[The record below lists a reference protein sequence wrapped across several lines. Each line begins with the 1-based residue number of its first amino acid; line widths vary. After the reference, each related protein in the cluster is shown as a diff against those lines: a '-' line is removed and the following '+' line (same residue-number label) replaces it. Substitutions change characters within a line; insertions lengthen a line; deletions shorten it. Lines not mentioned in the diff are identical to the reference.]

1 MTASLKMPSYLTN
14 GERRTMKTPE
24 HLKYTETHEWIK
36 TEVDGTLAVGITD
49 HAQEV
54 LGDIV
59 FLELPPIGKHYARG
73 EACAVIE
80 SVKAASDINMPV
92 AGVVVAVNDAL
103 AKSPQQVNADAYGA
117 WMFRIKPDDAADTGS
132 LMDAAAYA
140 GHAAK

>member
-1 MTASLKMPSYLTN
+1 
-14 GERRTMKTPE
+14 MKTPE
-24 HLKYTETHEWIK
+24 QLKYTQTHEWVAS
-36 TEVDGTLAVGITD
+36 EADGTLVVGITD

-59 FLELPPIGKHYARG
+59 FLELPPVGKRYAQG

-92 AGVVVAVNDAL
+92 AGVVVAANEDL
-103 AKSPQQVNADAYGA
+103 TKSPQQVNADAYAA
-117 WMFRIKPDDAADTGS
+117 WMFKIKPDDAADLGG

-140 GHAAK
+140 GHAQA

>member
-1 MTASLKMPSYLTN
+1 
-14 GERRTMKTPE
+14 MKTPE
-24 HLKYTETHEWIK
+24 HLKYTETHEWVGS
-36 TEVDGTLAVGITD
+36 EADGTFAVGITD

-59 FLELPPIGKHYARG
+59 FLELPPVGKRYAQG

-92 AGVVVAVNDAL
+92 AGVVVAANDGL
-103 AKSPQQVNADAYGA
+103 AKSPERVNADAYDA
-117 WMFRIKPDDAADTGS
+117 WMFRIKPDNAADIGS

>member
-1 MTASLKMPSYLTN
+1 
-14 GERRTMKTPE
+14 MKTPE
-24 HLKYTETHEWIK
+24 QLKYTETHEWALSAA
-36 TEVDGTLAVGITD
+36 DGTLAVGITD

-59 FLELPPIGKHYARG
+59 FLELPQIGKRYAQG

-103 AKSPQQVNADAYGA
+103 AKAPEQVNADAYAA
-117 WMFRIKPDDAADTGS
+117 WMFKIKPDQASDLGG
-132 LMDAAAYA
+132 LMDGAAYA
-140 GHAAK
+140 SHAAK

>member
-1 MTASLKMPSYLTN
+1 MMN
-14 GERRTMKTPE
+14 TPE
-24 HLKYTETHEWIK
+24 QLKYTATHEWVAS
-36 TEVDGTLAVGITD
+36 EADGTLAVGITD

-59 FLELPPIGKHYARG
+59 FLELPAPGKRYAQG

-92 AGVVVAVNDAL
+92 AGVVIAANDAL
-103 AKSPQQVNADAYGA
+103 AQAPEQVNADAYAA
-117 WMFRIKPDDAADTGS
+117 WMFRIKPDNAGDVGG

>member
-1 MTASLKMPSYLTN
+1 MN
-14 GERRTMKTPE
+14 TPE
-24 HLKYTETHEWIK
+24 HLKYTETHEWVAS
-36 TEVDGTLAVGITD
+36 EAEGTLAIGITD

-59 FLELPPIGKHYARG
+59 FLELPPAGKRYAQG

-80 SVKAASDINMPV
+80 SVKAASDIYMPV
-92 AGVVVAVNDAL
+92 AGVVVAVNEAL
-103 AKSPQQVNADAYGA
+103 VQAPQAVNADAYAA
-117 WMFRIKPDDAADTGS
+117 WMFRIKPDQAADLGG

>member
-1 MTASLKMPSYLTN
+1 
-14 GERRTMKTPE
+14 MKTPE
-24 HLKYTETHEWIK
+24 HLKYTETHEWIG
-36 TEVDGTLAVGITD
+36 TEADGTLAMGITD

-59 FLELPPIGKHYARG
+59 FLELPPIGKRFAQG

-80 SVKAASDINMPV
+80 SVKAASDIYMPV
-92 AGVVVAVNDAL
+92 AGEVVAANDAL
-103 AKSPQQVNADAYGA
+103 VQSPEQVNADAYGA
-117 WMFRIKPDDAADTGS
+117 WMFRIKPDNAGDIGS

>member
-1 MTASLKMPSYLTN
+1 
-14 GERRTMKTPE
+14 MKTPE
-24 HLKYTETHEWIK
+24 QLKYTETHEWAGSE
-36 TEVDGTLAVGITD
+36 TDGTLAVGITD

-59 FLELPPIGKHYARG
+59 FLELPQVGKRYAQG

-103 AKSPQQVNADAYGA
+103 AKAPEQVNADAYAA
-117 WMFRIKPDDAADTGS
+117 WMFKIKPDAAADCER

-140 GHAAK
+140 HHAAK

>member
-1 MTASLKMPSYLTN
+1 
-14 GERRTMKTPE
+14 MKTPG
-24 HLKYTETHEWIK
+24 HLKYTETHEWIR
-36 TEVDGTLAVGITD
+36 TEADGTLSVGITD

-59 FLELPPIGKHYARG
+59 FLELPPVGKRYAQG

-80 SVKAASDINMPV
+80 SVKAASDIYMPV
-92 AGVVVAVNDAL
+92 AGVVVAANDAL
-103 AKSPQQVNADAYGA
+103 VQSPERVNADAYGA
-117 WMFRIKPDDAADTGS
+117 WMFRIKLDNAGDIGS

>member
-1 MTASLKMPSYLTN
+1 
-14 GERRTMKTPE
+14 MKTPE
-24 HLKYTETHEWIK
+24 HLKYTETHEWVGS
-36 TEVDGTLAVGITD
+36 EAGGTLAVGITE

-59 FLELPPIGKHYARG
+59 FLELPPAGKRYAQG

-80 SVKAASDINMPV
+80 SVKAASDIYMPV
-92 AGVVVAVNDAL
+92 AGVVVAANDDL
-103 AKSPQQVNADAYGA
+103 AKSPEQVNADAYGA
-117 WMFRIKPDDAADTGS
+117 WMFRITPDNAADIGG

>member
-1 MTASLKMPSYLTN
+1 
-14 GERRTMKTPE
+14 MKTPE
-24 HLKYTETHEWIK
+24 HLKYTETHEWIG
-36 TEVDGTLAVGITD
+36 TEADGTLAMGITD

-59 FLELPPIGKHYARG
+59 FLELPPIGKRFAQG

-80 SVKAASDINMPV
+80 SVKAASDIYMPV
-92 AGVVVAVNDAL
+92 AGEVVAANDAL
-103 AKSPQQVNADAYGA
+103 VQSPERINADAYGA
-117 WMFRIKPDDAADTGS
+117 WMFRIKPDNAGDISS

>member
-1 MTASLKMPSYLTN
+1 
-14 GERRTMKTPE
+14 MKTPE
-24 HLKYTETHEWIK
+24 QLKYTETHEWVAR
-36 TEVDGTLAVGITD
+36 EADGTFAVGITD

-59 FLELPPIGKHYARG
+59 FLELPQPGKHYAQG

-92 AGVVVAVNDAL
+92 AGEVIAANEAL
-103 AKSPQQVNADAYGA
+103 AKSPEQVNADAYAA
-117 WMFRIKPDDAADTGS
+117 WMFKIKPDNAADAGS

-140 GHAAK
+140 AHAEK

>member
-1 MTASLKMPSYLTN
+1 
-14 GERRTMKTPE
+14 MKTPE
-24 HLKYTETHEWIK
+24 QLKYTETHEW
-36 TEVDGTLAVGITD
+36 VASADDGTLAVGITD

-59 FLELPPIGKHYARG
+59 FLELPPAGKRYAQG

-103 AKSPQQVNADAYGA
+103 AQSPQGVNADAYAA
-117 WMFRIKPDDAADTGS
+117 WMFRIKPDNTADAGG

-140 GHAAK
+140 SHAEK